1 MSSSTLTAPASP
13 KSLEVRY
20 NRTGVR
26 KDASGPLLGV
36 LEKLNVAEQ
45 VTVRRHSRQLPRMLV
60 AVWREIYQCLD
71 FEDFQKQLVGDALKQ
86 FVRKMRRH
94 FLGVR
99 FNYDQLQE
107 QLNLLEHCGIQ
118 ELPGVRDCVVKWDSS
133 KGDCFAKWPLHSL
146 AKLLPRLHRLE
157 LHMPLQ
163 WGFFEQ
169 FGRLK
174 WLALHEDA
182 SAEALAA
189 IWLGCG
195 RLKCLQI
202 MGRGTADISGIS
214 KSAKLQELTL
224 PVAALTEDAAS
235 EIFQLPHLK
244 FLELLQQDATPEAT
258 LQVISLVLNRRLA
271 DIKTLQINGS
281 RLGPLDWLRGLQLQR
296 CPRLDGLMLI
306 DCQFAG
312 LDVFTLG
319 SWPRLCYAAFC
330 HCPDLSDRQLKDFV
344 HGSPMLT
351 QLYLI
356 GCTQLTTKVL
366 FDLFN
371 MRCIQRLGTPTLGL
385 YLPEGE
391 LLHDEFQRNVS
402 SIAIVYNIFSLNS
415 SLSFLL
421 VTVHQADDARA
432 AGHASRRQ
440 PHAERA
446 VHICPDRV
454 QPINAFGHLHPPCN
468 HPDLCFHCSP
478 TANWPPAM
486 WRFVYER
493 PHDSTHC
500 ATQRGSNS
508 IYDDSNSDS
517 NKHATR
523 LPTAKF
529 VMATSSHSGGRFVN
543 AEC

>member
-13 KSLEVRY
+13 KSVEVKYKR
-20 NRTGVR
+20 VR
-26 KDASGPLLGV
+26 KDANVALFGV
-36 LEKLNVAEQ
+36 LEKFSVAEQ
-45 VTVRRHSRQLPRMLV
+45 VTVRRSSRQLPKALV
-60 AVWREIYQCLD
+60 AVWREMYKCLD
-71 FEDFQKQLVGDALKQ
+71 FEEFQKQLPGDALKQ

-94 FLGVR
+94 FFSVR
-99 FNYDQLQE
+99 FNCDQLQG
-107 QLNLLEHCGIQ
+107 QLNLLERSGIQ
-118 ELPGVRDCVVKWDSS
+118 ELPGVHECVVKWDSS

-146 AKLLPRLHRLE
+146 PKLLPHLHRLE

-174 WLALHEDA
+174 WLALHEDV
-182 SAEALAA
+182 STEALAA

-202 MGRGTADISGIS
+202 LGRGTTDVTGIS
-214 KSAKLQELTL
+214 KSAKMQELTL
-224 PVAALTEDAAS
+224 PVVAVKEDSAS

-244 FLELLQQDATPEAT
+244 FLELLQQDAPAETT
-258 LQVISLVLNRRLA
+258 LQVMSLVLNRRTM

-281 RLGPLDWLRGLQLQR
+281 RLGPVDWLHGLELQR

-312 LDVFTLG
+312 LDVTTLG

-330 HCPDLSDRQLKDFV
+330 HCPDLTDKQVKDFV

-385 YLPEGE
+385 YLQEGE
-391 LLHDEFQRNVS
+391 LLHKEFK
-402 SIAIVYNIFSLNS
+402 LNFTMQTT
-415 SLSFLL
+415 LELL
-421 VTVHQADDARA
+421 DT
-432 AGHASRRQ
+432 
-440 PHAERA
+440 P
-446 VHICPDRV
+446 
-454 QPINAFGHLHPPCN
+454 L
-468 HPDLCFHCSP
+468 
-478 TANWPPAM
+478 
-486 WRFVYER
+486 
-493 PHDSTHC
+493 
-500 ATQRGSNS
+500 
-508 IYDDSNSDS
+508 DDSHMPNLQFIFLQAESDQ
-517 NKHATR
+517 
-523 LPTAKF
+523 
-529 VMATSSHSGGRFVN
+529 
-543 AEC
+543 